1 MQNKSKVILLPCSSY
16 REELPY
22 EELKKKRS
30 GTSGRS
36 GETDKKRRESSSEAE
51 SSEKSGSGKS
61 RDHAS
66 GDSWNV
72 CASY

>member
-16 REELPY
+16 REELVY
-22 EELKKKRS
+22 EELKKGL

-66 GDSWNV
+66 GGS
-72 CASY
+72 